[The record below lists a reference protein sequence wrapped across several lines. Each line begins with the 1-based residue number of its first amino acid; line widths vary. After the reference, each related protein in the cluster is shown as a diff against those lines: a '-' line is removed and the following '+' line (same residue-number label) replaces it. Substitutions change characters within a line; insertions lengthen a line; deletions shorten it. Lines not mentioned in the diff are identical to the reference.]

1 MKKLMIAAAIVCAA
15 AMVQA
20 AGFSWKSNS
29 MGTIGVLYDGSADST
44 WYAAN
49 PNGTDPVTTG
59 TTLYLFAVANDG
71 GATSTAGA
79 LAAKALFTAMTADDW
94 AGLASYT
101 GSEAYQIT
109 AALDTDSKITTTAFD
124 AEKYKGTYDFFF
136 AAEGQNAAGED
147 VFYISNVLANKTY
160 KTSGATSLQYGDLD
174 ATSKTTFK
182 TADGWQGAGVYQ
194 TVPEPTSGLL
204 LLLGVAGL
212 ALKRRRA

>member
-15 AMVQA
+15 VVSQA
-20 AGFSWKSNS
+20 AGFSWKSS
-29 MGTIGVLYDGSADST
+29 ASGISGVLYDGTEDST

-59 TTLYLFAVANDG
+59 TTLYLFAVANSG
-71 GATSTAGA
+71 GASSTAGA
-79 LAAKALFTAMTADDW
+79 LAAQALFSAMTGDSW
-94 AGLASYT
+94 EGLAKYT

-109 AALDTDSKITTTAFD
+109 AALGTDSKITTTPISGGA
-124 AEKYKGTYDFFF
+124 YTGTFDFFF

-147 VFYISNVLANKTY
+147 VFYISNVLKNKAYGGT
-160 KTSGATSLQYGDLD
+160 GATGVQYGDL
-174 ATSKTTFK
+174 AGTSIETFK